1 MIVVSCSVLVKVKD
15 KILFIKESKK
25 VTAGKYGLPGGK
37 LESGETLQ
45 QCAERECFEET
56 GLTVKAQELIAV
68 SQKPKSRELNNV
80 IRYIFIGELNDN
92 LLIANGELELFWL
105 SDSEFKGLALNGRIR
120 GADVVDIV
128 EKVFRGEIKSIKSP
142 DLY

>member
-1 MIVVSCSVLVKVKD
+1 MIVVSCSVLVKMED
-15 KILFIKESKK
+15 KILFIKESKE

-37 LESGETLQ
+37 LEPGETLQ
-45 QCAERECFEET
+45 QCAERECLEET

-80 IRYIFIGELNDN
+80 IRYIFIGKLNDN
-92 LLIANGELELFWL
+92 LLIADGELELFWL
-105 SDSEFKGLALNGRIR
+105 SESEFRGLALNGKIR
-120 GADVVDIV
+120 GADVVDV
-128 EKVFRGEIKSIKSP
+128 VKKVFRGEVEFMKSP